1 MNSFKFCPNCENY
14 PTLRM
19 NRTKINIKCKCGYDQ
34 VINIKDYLNQLKK
47 CNSHLCIEKSK
58 LIENYSMKDHFLL
71 YILKNFSRR
80 FTTKSFI
87 LSILDRITYEINREY
102 THLLKDFK
110 YIKNNLMNKMI
121 KQLNDLESSYERCVT
136 ENTDIFCLL
145 KILIDNYNDS
155 KEMESN
161 IVLKSNI
168 QYRYCK
174 NKNNV
179 DDVINYYKTYSI
191 I

>member
-1 MNSFKFCPNCENY
+1 
-14 PTLRM
+14 
-19 NRTKINIKCKCGYDQ
+19 
-34 VINIKDYLNQLKK
+34 
-47 CNSHLCIEKSK
+47 
-58 LIENYSMKDHFLL
+58 
-71 YILKNFSRR
+71 
-80 FTTKSFI
+80 
-87 LSILDRITYEINREY
+87 
-102 THLLKDFK
+102 
-110 YIKNNLMNKMI
+110 MNKMI